1 MTTPARPRV
10 QGHGPRR
17 EHLEEFAR
25 HRFAVMTTVHPDG
38 RSQLSLVQ
46 QHAHDGVLDV
56 SLTGARVKTRNLRR
70 DPRAALM
77 ILPAGTSRFVVA
89 EGRAELSD
97 VSRVPGDDV
106 GRALAA
112 LYEALAGPHPDWDDY
127 FRAMVEDRRLL
138 CRVHVEHTYAGGA

>member
-1 MTTPARPRV
+1 MTAPTSP
-10 QGHGPRR
+10 
-17 EHLEEFAR
+17 EHFAQFAR
-25 HRFAVMTTVHPDG
+25 HRFAAMTTLHADG
-38 RSQLSLVQ
+38 RPHMSLVQ

-56 SLTGARVKTRNLRR
+56 SLTASRVKTHNLRR

-77 ILPAGTSRFVVA
+77 ILPTGVSRFVVA

-97 VSRVPGDDV
+97 TSRVPGDDV

-127 FRAMVEDRRLL
+127 FRAMVKDDRLL
-138 CRVHVEHTYAGGA
+138 CRVHVEHTYAGGT